1 MSFVARVPEQTGVKD
16 ITDEELSRSSTQAMI
31 IAVKNNIA
39 KTHDEIIYKIQNYAK
54 LKIERNL
61 LFSSLK

>member
-1 MSFVARVPEQTGVKD
+1 MFFYDHYYFS
-16 ITDEELSRSSTQAMI
+16 
-31 IAVKNNIA
+31 